1 MLFVIH
7 VFHYSLHIVVVFTM
21 NHRTNQYC
29 KQAFLSAISVDYSKL
44 NYVVSLKAAI
54 QLIIGT
60 ILLWDS
66 KSKLGPF
73 LLGTAIIPVSSLL
86 FGLSVNCVLQVHDIS
101 HKHRQ
106 YSR

>member
-1 MLFVIH
+1 MLFARRSLYLCIL
-7 VFHYSLHIVVVFTM
+7 SLLLHIVVVLFTM
-21 NHRTNQYC
+21 NRTNKFCQ
-29 KQAFLSAISVDYSKL
+29 QALLSAIAIDYSKL

-73 LLGTAIIPVSSLL
+73 LLGTAIIPVSSL
-86 FGLSVNCVLQVHDIS
+86 FGLVYQLLCFAST
-101 HKHRQ
+101 
-106 YSR
+106 